1 MIYKK
6 HRIVILA
13 HFASPGKTFWLCK
26 VRVRC
31 WLKCCLS
38 GCDMSFPSFWGPNVQ
53 ESTCFGDLISKKRPF
68 GCRHIPWLI
77 SKNTTMM
84 VFCSAVLST
93 FCWLDWQVSLT
104 NLHNLA
110 NRIININEDND
121 GWCKNSHKHYGLKY
135 VSINVFPPHTITV
148 MVATGCNVEEKQKQ
162 EQNCSRRQ
170 PKWGRCHLIIVIVI
184 KPHYHEETSI
194 TIITDKDGLA
204 SHQLWIVKRYSRV
217 INSVRSR

>member
-1 MIYKK
+1 MLWWQTMLLKPLDLLLNRTTEGQRDSVQYNTHYPIAKKMIYKK

-13 HFASPGKTFWLCK
+13 HFASPGKTFWLRK

-121 GWCKNSHKHYGLKY
+121 VWCKNSHKHYGLKY
-135 VSINVFPPHTITV
+135 VSL
-148 MVATGCNVEEKQKQ
+148 
-162 EQNCSRRQ
+162 S
-170 PKWGRCHLIIVIVI
+170 
-184 KPHYHEETSI
+184 
-194 TIITDKDGLA
+194 
-204 SHQLWIVKRYSRV
+204 
-217 INSVRSR
+217 